1 MICSNCNKSNH
12 EYKDCK
18 EPITSWG
25 IILVNLSN
33 FQNKKINHNNN
44 INIRNRI
51 SNICPQNYKDL
62 ENLSDYMNNI
72 TFLLIQRRHSIAF
85 MDFIR
90 GKYKIDNID
99 QINSLFQY
107 MNPDEIKSIDT
118 KDFDDLWKEMWNN
131 DSTRINNTREYNMAK
146 NKFNQLKSDNNLEL
160 NINFFINNVTSL
172 YKTNEWGFPK
182 GRKNHNETPLECALR
197 EFSEETNIKL
207 SDIKLVSNINPI
219 EENLLGTNGIPY
231 RHIYYI
237 AETSM
242 ENNLQIENNNEIG
255 NLGFFNYNDSKNLI
269 REYHTEK
276 KNILQ
281 YIYMYYLEILLDTHN

>member
-1 MICSNCNKSNH
+1 MLCSNCNKSNH

-99 QINSLFQY
+99 QINYLFQY
-107 MNPDEIKSIDT
+107 MNPDEIKSIDI

-131 DSTRINNTREYNMAK
+131 DSTRVNNTREYNMAK

-160 NINFFINNVTSL
+160 NLNFFINNVTSL

-182 GRKNHNETPLECALR
+182 GRKNHSETPLECALR

-237 AETSM
+237 AETSI
-242 ENNLQIENNNEIG
+242 ENNIQIENNNEIG
-255 NLGFFNYNDSKNLI
+255 NLGFFNYNDAKNLI
-269 REYHTEK
+269 RDYHTEK

>member
-99 QINSLFQY
+99 QLNYLFQY
-107 MNPDEIKSIDT
+107 MNPDEIISIDT

-160 NINFFINNVTSL
+160 NLNFFINNVISL

-182 GRKNHNETPLECALR
+182 GRKNHNETSLECALR

-237 AETSM
+237 AETSI

>member
-12 EYKDCK
+12 EYKECK

-118 KDFDDLWKEMWNN
+118 KDFDDLWNEMWNN
-131 DSTRINNTREYNMAK
+131 DTTRINNTREYNIAK

-160 NINFFINNVTSL
+160 NLNFFINNVISL

-242 ENNLQIENNNEIG
+242 ENNLHIENNNEIG
-255 NLGFFNYNDSKNLI
+255 NLGFFNYNDAKNLI

>member
-25 IILVNLSN
+25 SILVNLSN

-131 DSTRINNTREYNMAK
+131 DSTRIKNTREYNMAK

-276 KNILQ
+276 RIFYNI
-281 YIYMYYLEILLDTHN
+281 YICIILKYY

>member
-160 NINFFINNVTSL
+160 NLNFFINNVTSL

-255 NLGFFNYNDSKNLI
+255 DLGFFNYNDSKNLI